1 MAKKGTQRSK
11 QDSGNPG
18 GGAGRRDDVKG
29 SPVWPGTGPF
39 PPGEASV
46 RTGGEW
52 GTDDYN
58 ESGRSEIFYYP
69 SELEKDEQNKKPTGK
84 K

>member
-1 MAKKGTQRSK
+1 MAKKRVNRNNRE
-11 QDSGNPG
+11 SGNPG

-39 PPGEASV
+39 PPGEAEV
-46 RTGGEW
+46 RTGGQF

-58 ESGRSEIFYYP
+58 ESGTSEIFYYP
-69 SELEKDEQNKKPTGK
+69 SELEKDEKKKPKGK